1 MATKKTFEENMT
13 RLEEIVNSLEND
25 DVELQKA
32 MKLFEEGL
40 NLVETCDKELKSFDE
55 AINQIIIKHEKG
67 KNDNE

>member
-40 NLVETCDKELKSFDE
+40 SLVETCDKELKSFDE
-55 AINQIIIKHEKG
+55 TINQIIIKHEKG
-67 KNDNE
+67 KNENE